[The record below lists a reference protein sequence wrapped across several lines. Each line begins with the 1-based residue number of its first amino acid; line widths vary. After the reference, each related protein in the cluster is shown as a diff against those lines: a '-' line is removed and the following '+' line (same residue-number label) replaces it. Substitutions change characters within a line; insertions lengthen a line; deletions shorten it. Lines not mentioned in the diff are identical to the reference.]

1 MTKKIETLVK
11 DIDKL
16 FTQTHKGKGTILHE
30 DVLSKFG
37 AGVALA
43 VQRTLTARREEGRKP
58 NTIYMSEV
66 GQPCMR
72 KTWYGYHKPE
82 LAESLQG
89 HSQFKFLYGD
99 LIEETALTLAQAAG
113 HKVERRQERVEYTVN
128 GYTVAGRIDA
138 VIDGVLVD
146 VKSASPY
153 AYKKF
158 EEGLTDA
165 NDSFGYRAQLS
176 GYNGVSLPAFKQ
188 QGFFAIDKQNGHM
201 GYFPSKWEATTSH
214 ATLLTVALG
223 RPKEP
228 MRHYKLVPEG
238 KSGNMK
244 LCMECSYCPF
254 KQECWKD
261 ANHGEGLKAYA
272 YSYGPVFL
280 GVEVN
285 KPRVPEIPLTP
296 PGKPVMVA
304 IHYAG
309 PVIPIT
315 TKTGLIH
322 GTYVDEKEED
332 SIVGH

>member
-1 MTKKIETLVK
+1 MVKKIETLVK

-16 FTQTHKGKGTILHE
+16 FTQTHKGKGT
-30 DVLSKFG
+30 VLDEGVMAKFG
-37 AGVALA
+37 AGMALNL
-43 VQRTLTARREEGRKP
+43 QRTLTARREAGRKP
-58 NTIYMSEV
+58 NTIYMSEI
-66 GQPCMR
+66 GQPCVR
-72 KTWYGYHKPE
+72 KTWYQYHTPE
-82 LAESLQG
+82 KAESLQG

-113 HKVERRQERVEYTVN
+113 HKVERRQERVEYIVN

-165 NDSFGYRAQLS
+165 NDSFGYREQLS
-176 GYNGVSLPAFKQ
+176 GYSGAYSPAFTQ

-201 GYFPSKWEATTSH
+201 GYFPSAWTPTHAKAYILTTELNKS
-214 ATLLTVALG
+214 
-223 RPKEP
+223 KEP
-228 MRHYKLVPEG
+228 KRHYKLVPEG

-244 LCMECSYCPF
+244 LGMECSYCPF
-254 KQECWKD
+254 KQHCWRD

-304 IHYAG
+304 LK
-309 PVIPIT
+309 PLTIT
-315 TKTGLIH
+315 TIMGHPII
-322 GTYVDEKEED
+322 GTSEEED
-332 SIVGH
+332 SST